1 MKKANK
7 NHFEVNLQ
15 SFMDLKLFFF
25 FFFFSAQLNDDL
37 GKYRPWLLT
46 GSIAFNL
53 GSIIDIERMMSQREC
68 DGSFVSMCA

>member
-15 SFMDLKLFFF
+15 SFMDLKLF